1 MQSRAQEARPR
12 AGGAEKG
19 LLAEP
24 WRCWAGRGPRPLGP
38 QGASLGEQ
46 QVGRAGAPEPAG
58 PVLAG
63 ASLASEAVM
72 MSTVPASSGLS
83 STTAGPSWVAVKKGA
98 EWAGKKGLW

>member
-24 WRCWAGRGPRPLGP
+24 WRCWKPAEGLGPLGP

-46 QVGRAGAPEPAG
+46 QVGELGPRKPAG

-63 ASLASEAVM
+63 ASLVSEAVM
-72 MSTVPASSGLS
+72 MSTVPASSGPVLQLLAP
-83 STTAGPSWVAVKKGA
+83 AGW
-98 EWAGKKGLW
+98 L